1 MSSTISPCAAT
12 HEERMRNITISKE
25 TRDYF
30 VAYGRLED
38 LWDFVDDLITR
49 DYDCASRESDRFG
62 ELMAKVAEKLESYM
76 QQSVDR
82 KLCRANATEI

>member
-1 MSSTISPCAAT
+1 
-12 HEERMRNITISKE
+12 MRNITISKE

-38 LWDFVDDLITR
+38 LWDFVDGLIVR

-62 ELMAKVAEKLESYM
+62 ELMARVTDRLEHYIHESVSAKLLL
-76 QQSVDR
+76 DDT
-82 KLCRANATEI
+82 TEI